1 MADVKAPQINPLQTV
16 KGSNVNQVS
25 DKVTKILSEYKFGSN
40 DNVKFR
46 LLISKPNPDTRPG
59 KPKVIYPNIT
69 IPTSFEIVD
78 NGNPTLVAAVKQVIK
93 EGEYRIQKYDVDG
106 SKTENG
112 IFRLVG
118 NKPDDVRI
126 FPLLML
132 SPYRKGSPFARPDI
146 EPLYELVDEK
156 AEKMLFT
163 SKKNALK
170 NAFDVIEAIEAA
182 GELREYAVAFGANVD
197 DDADTLKGV
206 LDKEAMADPVGFVA
220 KMDLPATKMKA
231 IINIGIQKQ
240 KIQYDAQQHRY
251 MWTGGET
258 IATLNRVDGVDHMTQ
273 FCEWLLNS
281 KNGEKA
287 AQMIKQASK

>member
-1 MADVKAPQINPLQTV
+1 MAEVKAPVINALQTV
-16 KGSNVNQVS
+16 KGNNVNQVS
-25 DKVTKILSEYKFGSN
+25 DKVTKVLSDFKFGPT
-40 DNVKFR
+40 DKVKFR
-46 LLISKPNPDTRPG
+46 LLRKSPNPDTRPG
-59 KPKVIYPNIT
+59 KPKFIYPNIT
-69 IPTSFEIVD
+69 IPTSFDIVD
-78 NGNPTLVAAVKQVIK
+78 NGNPVRLAAIQQVLK
-93 EGEYRIQKYDVDG
+93 EGEYRVQKFHVDG
-106 SKTENG
+106 SATDEG

-118 NKPDDVRI
+118 NKPDHVKI
-126 FPLLML
+126 FPFLIL
-132 SPYRKGSPFARPDI
+132 SPYRLGSPYARPDV

-156 AEKMLFT
+156 AEKMRFT

-231 IINIGIQKQ
+231 IINIGVQKG

-251 MWTGGET
+251 MWAGGET
-258 IATLNRVDGVDHMTQ
+258 IANLNRVDGVDHVTQ
-273 FCEWLLNS
+273 FCEWLLTS